1 MNDHKQRSYGGPS
14 LTEIRRM
21 RQQATLVWINSLRRN
36 HR

>member
-14 LTEIRRM
+14 LVEIRRM
-21 RQQATLVWINSLRRN
+21 RQQVTKAWIYSLRRN